1 MAGSVGIG
9 GLIIGVSLLV
19 VFSMAVQTIG
29 YQMESSM
36 DSLEAA
42 AEPIPSFTVDS
53 SDIWP
58 NALTDVSVAVGS
70 GGAGYSAGSLLASA
84 GGVPCA
90 GFSATFTVDGSGAI
104 LTVVLTSPGDCSTSN
119 PTFSTP
125 TQTPSS
131 VASFTSTFRTHVYAN
146 LTNDGPVT
154 LPTSEVW
161 MFIDGTDAQSLD
173 NSADLSPALTSSN
186 WYSGES
192 LNLFW
197 NKSAVTHTRLAFT
210 YEGTTVGT
218 TL

>member
-36 DSLEAA
+36 DSLETAS
-42 AEPIPSFTVDS
+42 EPVPSFTVDS

-58 NALTDVSVAVGS
+58 HALTSVAVGS

-84 GGVPCA
+84 GGFPCA
-90 GFSATFTVDGSGAI
+90 GFSATYTVDGSGAI
-104 LTVVLTSPGDCSTSN
+104 LAVVLTSPGDCSTSS
-119 PTFSTP
+119 PTFTFSP
-125 TQTPSS
+125 TQTPTTD
-131 VASFTSTFRTHVYAN
+131 ATFTTTFRTHVYAN
-146 LTNDGPVT
+146 LTNDGPMT

-161 MFIDGTDAQSLD
+161 MFIDGANAQNLD
-173 NSADLSPALTSSN
+173 TSADLSPALTSSN

-197 NKSAVTHTRLAFT
+197 NKLLRNPLLK
-210 YEGTTVGT
+210 Y
-218 TL
+218 LRKI